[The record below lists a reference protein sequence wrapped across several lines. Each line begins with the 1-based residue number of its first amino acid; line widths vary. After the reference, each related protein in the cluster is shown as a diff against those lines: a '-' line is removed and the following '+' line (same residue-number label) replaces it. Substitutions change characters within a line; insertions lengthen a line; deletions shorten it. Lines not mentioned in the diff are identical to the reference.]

1 MRKNNP
7 KPVPHLHPKDVPK
20 AHAGQPLPC
29 WHAMTEVQLSLYDIP
44 NIRTACTR
52 GGKLQ

>member
-29 WHAMTEVQLSLYDIP
+29 WHAMTGAQLSLYDIP
-44 NIRTACTR
+44 NRKTPLT
-52 GGKLQ
+52 GGAPL

>member
-20 AHAGQPLPC
+20 AHAGQLLPF
-29 WHAMTEVQLSLYDIP
+29 WHAMTGVQLSLYDIP
-44 NIRTACTR
+44 NIRTTRTR